1 MENPNTNHLGFLYDG
16 LEHGKE
22 TLLKH
27 FDKTCEDGQS
37 VDVYVTATPAR
48 FYRIDALPSKN
59 SVGYDVPPFSLSTG
73 SGMEKLALDIA
84 GAASGGMIG
93 IAD

>member
-1 MENPNTNHLGFLYDG
+1 MG
-16 LEHGKE
+16 L
-22 TLLKH
+22 
-27 FDKTCEDGQS
+27 
-37 VDVYVTATPAR
+37 ATPAR